1 MYQAVGHVPRLLLA
15 GGTCRRVCVTNE
27 SAGDWRHV
35 QSSEGRERSNRH
47 CVVTRRVLAVTRWD
61 IMRQGSLV
69 TSQTSALTMTLLLC
83 GDMMFCSYGK
93 IKYLPES
100 VSVSCFMFK
109 ASLQKVPI
117 PWKGY
122 RTQKYTVFLFKYC
135 QLMPFIDIRLQ
146 WYKVIDYL
154 GVAKSFCL
162 IKNKW
167 HTICPKPP
175 RHWLS
180 WF

>member
-1 MYQAVGHVPRLLLA
+1 MRALETGDTFRARRGERGATVTVWWPGACWQSPDETLWDKGHWSQTL
-15 GGTCRRVCVTNE
+15 
-27 SAGDWRHV
+27 
-35 QSSEGRERSNRH
+35 
-47 CVVTRRVLAVTRWD
+47 WD
-61 IMRQGSLV
+61 KDLW
-69 TSQTSALTMTLLLC
+69 SQTSALTMTLLLC
-83 GDMMFCSYGK
+83 GDMMFCSYGR
-93 IKYLPES
+93 IKYLPKS
-100 VSVSCFMFK
+100 VSVSCYMFK
-109 ASLQKVPI
+109 ASLKKYQYFD
-117 PWKGY
+117 KGIN
-122 RTQKYTVFLFKYC
+122 QKYTVFLFKYC

-175 RHWLS
+175 RHGLS